1 LVEALR
7 VVTFVVVITLVV
19 DFNSWVVV
27 GCLEV
32 PILFV
37 LVLLD
42 VAVLAFM
49 AVSVPIVT
57 FLKGPKWLLPNLD
70 IVEFLFSVFLP
81 ASSRV
86 LPLTEAVV
94 LRSTFVGLGV
104 SGIVVVAKVEMLVVG
119 LPWIWRI
126 RNKSLID

>member
-94 LRSTFVGLGV
+94 LRSTFVGWGV
-104 SGIVVVAKVEMLVVG
+104 FGIVVVAKVEMLVVG

-126 RNKSLID
+126 RNKS